1 MKQRLLMKKDLTPRQ
16 QKVYDD
22 IIERKNAR
30 FLDRRNT
37 NDNIV
42 LVLRRTKAEWD
53 QRAHLE
59 GYQEAMLMA
68 LEKKGWLRLER
79 DGGSVGGQMNPKSGS
94 WGYSISSTY
103 IWAEIL

>member
-1 MKQRLLMKKDLTPRQ
+1 
-16 QKVYDD
+16 
-22 IIERKNAR
+22 
-30 FLDRRNT
+30 
-37 NDNIV
+37 
-42 LVLRRTKAEWD
+42 
-53 QRAHLE
+53 
-59 GYQEAMLMA
+59 MLMA